1 MNDENAKLFSKDFQE
16 EMSIRAEMLRQTGYL
31 NASEWCEHI
40 RDHLNLYNKHPNELV
55 VDLQSFLKTFKNDFL
70 NRVDSGNPIL
80 REDCFTVIQ
89 VLLERAIE
97 NDTNINASL
106 KRLLPYVDRSLAA
119 NKIIYKM
126 DESFNA
132 LDDSLLEVKVFGSLF
147 TFMLHLDGQYFP
159 AIRTIC
165 ALKLAGDGRKFEFEY
180 IESLNMKEMEKI
192 IGKFGS
198 RLFTVYNSDGRHL
211 RNAVAHCNFVYSKEK
226 LTCWDKTWQ
235 KEYTISEL
243 SAVINDLKSVEQ
255 SFVTWFLVRELA
267 EKVSKKMGHHGVKLN
282 FIYVKPKKS

>member
-1 MNDENAKLFSKDFQE
+1 MT
-16 EMSIRAEMLRQTGYL
+16 IRAEMLRQTGYL
-31 NASEWCEHI
+31 NAAEWCEHV
-40 RDHLNLYNKHPNELV
+40 RDHLNLYSKHPNELV
-55 VDLQSFLKTFKNDFL
+55 VDLQSLLKTFKNDFL
-70 NRVDSGNPIL
+70 NRVDTGNPIL

-97 NDTNINASL
+97 NDSNINETL
-106 KRLLPYVDRSLAA
+106 RRLLPYADRSLAA

-126 DESFNA
+126 DEAFNA
-132 LDDSLLEVKVFGSLF
+132 LDNSLLEVKVFGNLF
-147 TFMLHLDGQYFP
+147 TFMLHVDGQYFP

-211 RNAVAHCNFVYSKEK
+211 RNAIAHCNFAYSKEK
-226 LTCWDKTWQ
+226 LTCWNKAWQ
-235 KEYTISEL
+235 KEYTVSEL
-243 SAVINDLKSVEQ
+243 SAVINDLKSIEH

-267 EKVSKKMGHHGVKLN
+267 EKVSKKIGHYGLKLN
-282 FIYVKPKKS
+282 FIYKKPKKS

>member
-1 MNDENAKLFSKDFQE
+1 VTDKPFDINDENTKLFSDYFKE
-16 EMSIRAEMLRQTGYL
+16 EIGIRAEMLRQTGYL
-31 NASEWCEHI
+31 NAAEWCEHL
-40 RDHLNLYNKHPNELV
+40 RDHLNLYSKHPDELV

-70 NRVDSGNPIL
+70 NKVDTGNPVL

-97 NDTNINASL
+97 YDTNINESL
-106 KRLLPYVDRSLAA
+106 KRLLPYADRSLVS

-126 DESFNA
+126 DQSFNA
-132 LDDSLLEVKVFGSLF
+132 LDNSLLEVKVFGNLF

-165 ALKLAGDGRKFEFEY
+165 ALKLSGDGRKFEFEQ

-198 RLFTVYNSDGRHL
+198 RLFTVYNSD
-211 RNAVAHCNFVYSKEK
+211 V
-226 LTCWDKTWQ
+226 D
-235 KEYTISEL
+235 I
-243 SAVINDLKSVEQ
+243 
-255 SFVTWFLVRELA
+255 
-267 EKVSKKMGHHGVKLN
+267 
-282 FIYVKPKKS
+282 